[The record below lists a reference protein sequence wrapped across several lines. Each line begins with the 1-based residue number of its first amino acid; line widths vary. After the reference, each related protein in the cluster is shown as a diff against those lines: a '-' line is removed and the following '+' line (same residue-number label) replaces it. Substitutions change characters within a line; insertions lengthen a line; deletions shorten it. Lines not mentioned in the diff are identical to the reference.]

1 MVAVEVELRGMVG
14 ATGLECGET
23 AAESSEL
30 IRRQLGDNFG
40 DFFDF
45 HGAQYS
51 TGEAWFSDGKV
62 YLRCYP

>member
-1 MVAVEVELRGMVG
+1 MVG